1 MLLNADY
8 LIVSRATDPA
18 TLGIYLLAFNVSSW
32 PLTTITDAVRRV
44 SIAGF
49 AKMEDQA
56 EALKA
61 RFSSSLSTLLTAALP
76 MIVAMALLATPLIG
90 FLYGDQW
97 LPSAPVLQVLVVL
110 SFARMAIGFIFDLL
124 VGVGRTRVTMA
135 LKVVW
140 LVVLVPALMY
150 GVRADDIQ
158 GVAIAHAL
166 VAGLVALPLFAARG
180 ATGGGRHGRGD
191 APDGQAAARGGSG
204 RRGRLPAPRPPRW
217 SVHHA
222 GRRGLGHRGGLPGP
236 RPPAGE
242 HRGRSELGA
251 GPTSD
256 AVRYR
261 LRHHGMW

>member
-1 MLLNADY
+1 
-8 LIVSRATDPA
+8 
-18 TLGIYLLAFNVSSW
+18 
-32 PLTTITDAVRRV
+32 LTTITDAVRRV

-166 VAGLVALPLFAARG
+166 VAGLIALPLFALAAQRAG
-180 ATGGGRHGRGD
+180 ADMVEVMRRMVRPLLAAVAAGVVGFLLRDHLGGRFTTL
-191 APDGQAAARGGSG
+191 AAGGSVIVVAYLALVL
-204 RRGRLPAPRPPRW
+204 RRG
-217 SVHHA
+217 SI
-222 GRRGLGHRGGLPGP
+222 
-236 RPPAGE
+236 E
-242 HRGRSELGA
+242 
-251 GPTSD
+251 
-256 AVRYR
+256 AVRNWVR
-261 LRHHGMW
+261 ARRPTPSGTG